1 MQAPLNQLSL
11 DHWYKVLVAAC
22 FVTFLLAGAGVLKVL
37 PAVPTVLISL
47 GGFWVGLGEW
57 INHPKVTITLGISFD
72 GTVSTAE
79 GFPRRP
85 RRLGNAF
92 NALGGALVVA
102 GLVVL
107 TRDLLA
113 A

>member
-1 MQAPLNQLSL
+1 MQSPLNQLSL

-57 INHPKVTITLGISFD
+57 INHPRHTIAGHF
-72 GTVSTAE
+72 GTAE
-79 GFPRRP
+79 GFPRSP
-85 RRLGNAF
+85 GRLGNAF
-92 NALGGALVVA
+92 DALGGALVVA

>member
-22 FVTFLLAGAGVLKVL
+22 FVTFLLAGAGVLKLL
-37 PAVPTVLISL
+37 PAIPTLLISL

-57 INHPKVTITLGISFD
+57 INHPKDTIL
-72 GTVSTAE
+72 VSGGVAE
-79 GFPRRP
+79 GFPRSP
-85 RRLGNAF
+85 GRLGNAF

-107 TRDLLA
+107 ARDLLSA
-113 A
+113 